1 MHIENPKL
9 KYNQPIVTWKGLH
22 QHPIR
27 NLTAHRGAGM
37 ASCHG
42 ILLFDLSGLQEE
54 FSIYEHEHSGPALH
68 TPGPPSVETLWV
80 YL

>member
-9 KYNQPIVTWKGLH
+9 KYNQTIVTWKWLH
-22 QHPIR
+22 QHPIG

-42 ILLFDLSGLQEE
+42 ILLFNLSGLQERTPQDCTPSDLLGPSSTPSTP
-54 FSIYEHEHSGPALH
+54 FS
-68 TPGPPSVETLWV
+68 
-80 YL
+80 

>member
-9 KYNQPIVTWKGLH
+9 KYNQTIVTWKGLH
-22 QHPIR
+22 QHLIG

-42 ILLFDLSGLQEE
+42 ILLFNLSGLQERTPQDCTPLDLL
-54 FSIYEHEHSGPALH
+54 GPSS
-68 TPGPPSVETLWV
+68 TPPSTPIS
-80 YL
+80 

>member
-9 KYNQPIVTWKGLH
+9 KYNQTIVTWKGLH
-22 QHPIR
+22 QHPIG

-42 ILLFDLSGLQEE
+42 ILLFNLSGFQERTPQDLL
-54 FSIYEHEHSGPALH
+54 GPLEPLAPSPS
-68 TPGPPSVETLWV
+68 TPPSTSTPIS
-80 YL
+80 